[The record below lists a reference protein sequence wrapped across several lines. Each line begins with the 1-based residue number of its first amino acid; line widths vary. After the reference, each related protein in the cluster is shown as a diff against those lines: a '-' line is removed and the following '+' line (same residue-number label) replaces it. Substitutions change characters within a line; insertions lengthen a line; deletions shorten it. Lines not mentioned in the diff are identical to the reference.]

1 MFDNFRY
8 ITTNMRN
15 TLLALAL
22 LGGSVATQAA
32 EKDSLTIADYFYLE
46 GLRQQEMGNLTAAYD
61 LLRHAHDLNPRS
73 AAVYY
78 QLAGYYVNMKNDA
91 LARTYFEKAASLRA
105 FKTLLYSFK
114 ASFFLPFCSNQLP
127 NITR

>member
-46 GLRQQEMGNLTAAYD
+46 GLRQQEMGNLT
-61 LLRHAHDLNPRS
+61 
-73 AAVYY
+73 
-78 QLAGYYVNMKNDA
+78 
-91 LARTYFEKAASLRA
+91 
-105 FKTLLYSFK
+105 
-114 ASFFLPFCSNQLP
+114 FF
-127 NITR
+127 